1 MKHRAKRRMLLIG
14 MAVAAGFP
22 GSAFAQGSG
31 RIERHGHH
39 YYGSGRGAPVSDLAD
54 LIQEAPEMRIADE
67 GRGTASALLDKLK
80 DMATNLS
87 SRVETIPANNQ
98 AWELGLS
105 QSEPTQPGLTDH
117 PKVAA
122 GKPAGVALRLKF

>member
-1 MKHRAKRRMLLIG
+1 MRHKAKRKMLLIG

-22 GSAFAQGSG
+22 ASTFAQGNG
-31 RIERHGHH
+31 KIERHGHH
-39 YYGSGRGAPVSDLAD
+39 YSGSGRGAPVSDLAD
-54 LIQEAPEMRIADE
+54 LIQEAPEMQIADE
-67 GRGTASALLDKLK
+67 GRGAASTLLGKLK
-80 DMATNLS
+80 DMAANLS

-105 QSEPTQPGLTDH
+105 QSEPAQSGLTDH

-122 GKPAGVALRLKF
+122 GKPVGVALRLKF